1 LADPWADNLKVGD
14 SVSQR
19 IFQPSSTVNVL
30 IVFDPAPL
38 NVMSKAEDDSGTLF
52 SDAALLHSTDMNMRH
67 RPMMMK
73 AFQGVFEI
81 SANKR
86 TLLVLP

>member
-1 LADPWADNLKVGD
+1 LNVGD

-19 IFQPSSTVNVL
+19 IFQPSATVNRRVF
-30 IVFDPAPL
+30 FDPVPL
-38 NVMSKAEDDSGTLF
+38 NVISKAEDGSEILT
-52 SDAALLHSTDMNMRH
+52 SVAALLHSTDMNMRH
-67 RPMMMK
+67 RTMVMK
-73 AFQGVFEI
+73 VFQGVFEI